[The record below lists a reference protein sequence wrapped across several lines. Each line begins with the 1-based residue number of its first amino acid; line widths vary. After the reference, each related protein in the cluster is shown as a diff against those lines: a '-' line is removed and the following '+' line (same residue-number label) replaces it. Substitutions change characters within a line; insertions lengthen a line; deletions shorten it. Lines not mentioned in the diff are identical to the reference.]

1 MGDMRNNCKPPI
13 TFFSLFY
20 LYCKEKHMAILKVNG
35 NIVNNEYL
43 EQQANAIMAE
53 VDNELNSYKEF
64 KREVQQD
71 LQESKDRV
79 DYKLKKAYS

>member
-1 MGDMRNNCKPPI
+1 
-13 TFFSLFY
+13 
-20 LYCKEKHMAILKVNG
+20 MAILKVNG

-64 KREVQQD
+64 KREIQQD
-71 LQESKDRV
+71 LEESKDRV

>member
-1 MGDMRNNCKPPI
+1 M
-13 TFFSLFY
+13 SS
-20 LYCKEKHMAILKVNG
+20 ILKVNG

-43 EQQANAIMAE
+43 EQQANAVMAE

-64 KREVQQD
+64 KEEVQQD

>member
-1 MGDMRNNCKPPI
+1 
-13 TFFSLFY
+13 
-20 LYCKEKHMAILKVNG
+20 MAILKVNG

-43 EQQANAIMAE
+43 EQQANAVMAE
-53 VDNELNSYKEF
+53 VDNKLNSYKEF